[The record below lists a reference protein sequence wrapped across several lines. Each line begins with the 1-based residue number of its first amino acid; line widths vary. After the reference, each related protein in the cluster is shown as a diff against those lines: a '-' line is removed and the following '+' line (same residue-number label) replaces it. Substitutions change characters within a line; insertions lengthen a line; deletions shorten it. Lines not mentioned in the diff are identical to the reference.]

1 MHSAFCPGSNP
12 GGDIQRD
19 SYTLLQR
26 VLLKQGEPG
35 WVLGVATQGKAHALA
50 FRLGKDANL
59 TRHKHTGVLLHS
71 SELSDKVMCLE
82 WFQEV
87 QQQARGEADAAAGR
101 ALCVLEYSILFDDWL
116 AIWVLSGAG
125 ELLGS
130 AKVPTAAYRLDTVGR
145 FVFDDGLTRR
155 NPQSG
160 AHRLKG
166 KIRGTCIRGSAM
178 RPPPSPVLFRQRRKG
193 HGHVGGFDKV

>member
-1 MHSAFCPGSNP
+1 
-12 GGDIQRD
+12 
-19 SYTLLQR
+19 
-26 VLLKQGEPG
+26 
-35 WVLGVATQGKAHALA
+35 
-50 FRLGKDANL
+50 
-59 TRHKHTGVLLHS
+59 
-71 SELSDKVMCLE
+71 MCLE

-166 KIRGTCIRGSAM
+166 KIRGNLHPWFCHAPSSFPRSLPTKAQGARSRGWA
-178 RPPPSPVLFRQRRKG
+178 
-193 HGHVGGFDKV
+193 